1 MGDFMAELDRYL
13 PRLTLAVIQ
22 VEATGLATLLNR
34 ATEADERPLMRHEDV
49 LDDWR
54 RRWVAV
60 RAWFTADGE
69 GSRAA
74 ELAAATRAG
83 VSSVIALLR
92 QITEAQRGGVNRAT
106 QLRHLAAW
114 AFDAADEDA
123 AHALVGAAFGLR
135 RARHLG
141 GVHEDSDLISPRL
154 SWDDAPGVEVAVTL
168 FRRGKAPTPGVP
180 QRLQARDGVRADL
193 RHRQAARRAAEQ
205 EAGRQ
210 LLDAGLAGGG
220 LGERVLDE
228 RQTRVLL
235 TLLTRAL
242 EARTVVA
249 GRITGGAGGNDVMV
263 MRLVPSP
270 DGCAVRTA
278 HGVLHLPGLRL
289 EVARARG
296 RSVTGAPARGRA
308 AKVTP
313 TAAGVGATVVAPSA
327 TVTGSPDG

>member
-1 MGDFMAELDRYL
+1 
-13 PRLTLAVIQ
+13 
-22 VEATGLATLLNR
+22 
-34 ATEADERPLMRHEDV
+34 
-49 LDDWR
+49 
-54 RRWVAV
+54 
-60 RAWFTADGE
+60 
-69 GSRAA
+69 
-74 ELAAATRAG
+74 
-83 VSSVIALLR
+83 LLR

-193 RHRQAARRAAEQ
+193 RRRQAARRAAEQ
-205 EAGRQ
+205 DAARQ
-210 LLDAGLAGGG
+210 LLGSG
-220 LGERVLDE
+220 LGDRVLDE

-263 MRLVPSP
+263 MRLVPAAG
-270 DGCAVRTA
+270 GCSVRTA

-289 EVARARG
+289 EVGPVR
-296 RSVTGAPARGRA
+296 VPARGRA
-308 AKVTP
+308 TK
-313 TAAGVGATVVAPSA
+313 AAQVGVHAAAPASPAAAQTGAPAA
-327 TVTGSPDG
+327 TLIGDHDG